1 MQATIQHL
9 RPAGP
14 GASSPHHPVSPFEYS
29 GPERRRSP
37 APAARWLALML
48 EEVGHG
54 MLLLGDGNRLLHA
67 NHAARAEL
75 DPQHPLC
82 LVEGRLRARSGQDET
97 ALHAAL
103 HAAGRGL
110 RRLLTLGQGEQRASV
125 AVVPLAPIDGQP
137 LVLVSLGK
145 RRLSHRLTLQCFARC
160 HGLTGAETRVLEQL
174 CAGTEPM
181 RIAALH
187 GVEISTVRTQITC
200 IRQKTGTGDIT
211 ALLMQV
217 AQLPPMVSALR
228 SGFGGAD
235 GAESVDDG
243 LRLIA

>member
-9 RPAGP
+9 RPALP
-14 GASSPHHPVSPFEYS
+14 GASSQHHHASPFEYS
-29 GPERRRSP
+29 GPERRCHP
-37 APAARWLALML
+37 TPAARWLALML

-54 MLLLGDGNRLLHA
+54 MLLLGDGTRVLHA

-75 DPQHPLC
+75 DPQHPLR
-82 LVEGRLRARSGQDET
+82 LVDGRLRAGSGRDET
-97 ALHAAL
+97 VLHTAL

-110 RRLLTLGQGEQRASV
+110 RRLLTLGEGEHCASV

-145 RRLSHRLTLQCFARC
+145 RRLSHRLTLECFARC

-174 CAGTEPM
+174 CAGIEPM
-181 RIAALH
+181 RIAALN
-187 GVEISTVRTQITC
+187 GVQIATVRTQITC
-200 IRQKTGTGDIT
+200 IRQKTGTSDIT
-211 ALLMQV
+211 ALLMRV

-228 SGFGGAD
+228 TAFGSAD
-235 GAESVDDG
+235 DAEDG
-243 LRLIA
+243 IRLTA